1 MTQDTDPLKR
11 LFAQLEAYFA
21 ARNTGPLVGYKPPEE
36 LQGLLD
42 LDSPGSE
49 GDWERIFFWIQQ
61 YLDHG
66 VRTSQP
72 TFLNRL
78 WSGANLPSI
87 LAEMVV
93 AASNTSSDSYESA
106 PVSILYEKHMIREM
120 IKLVGFSHGEGQMT
134 TGSSNANMVALMCA
148 RNRAGR
154 GVKEDG
160 LFGQRRLVAFVN
172 IDAHYS
178 MDKAANIL
186 GLGTENLVKV
196 ATNARGEMDVAALD
210 AAIQEAIGEGSIPFF
225 VGLTAGTTVRGAFD
239 PIPEVL
245 ELREQYGFW
254 LHVDGAWGGAAIMSD
269 PLRERF
275 MPRLNEVDSFTFD
288 FHKMLGSALM
298 CNVLLLNKSTHTLG
312 TVLAAGDTSYLFRD
326 ENKNEVLDLGSV
338 SLQCGRRVDGLKW
351 FLDWKFYGK
360 AGFGK
365 RVEDYLDLCAYA
377 EECLQQWPELEL
389 VAPRVSFNLCFRY
402 KVADDLSDGFNKR
415 LRNTLYQCGMWMV
428 GLATV
433 EGRLCMRLVISNT
446 EVTRA
451 HLQHFFEQVVEV
463 GRELDTED
471 SSTSPADICC
481 QD

>member
-1 MTQDTDPLKR
+1 MTQDTDLLKR
-11 LFAQLEAYFA
+11 LFAQLEAYFQ
-21 ARNTGPLVGYKPPEE
+21 ARNSGPLVEYKAPDE
-36 LQGLLD
+36 LKKLLE
-42 LDSPGSE
+42 LDTPGSE
-49 GDWERIFFWIQQ
+49 GDWERIFAWIQQ

-66 VRTSQP
+66 VKTSQP

-93 AASNTSSDSYESA
+93 AISNTSSDSYESA
-106 PVSILYEKHMIREM
+106 PVSILYEKYMIQQM
-120 IKLVGFSHGEGQMT
+120 IELVGFSQAEGQMT

-148 RNRAGR
+148 RNRAGT

-160 LFGQRRLVAFVN
+160 LFRQRRLVAFVN
-172 IDAHYS
+172 VDAHYS

-196 ATNARGEMDVAALD
+196 ATNARGEMDPEALQE
-210 AAIQEAIGEGSIPFF
+210 AIEYAIGEGSVPFF

-269 PLRERF
+269 LLRERF
-275 MPRLNEVDSFTFD
+275 MPRLKEVDSFTFD

-377 EECLQQWPELEL
+377 EECLLQVPELEL

-402 KVADDLSDGFNKR
+402 KVPDEFSDTFNKR
-415 LRNTLYQCGMWMV
+415 LRNTLYQRGLWMV

-446 EVTRA
+446 QVTRD
-451 HLQHFFEQVVEV
+451 HLKRFFEQVVEV
-463 GRELDTED
+463 GHELDTEED
-471 SSTSPADICC
+471 SASPTDMCC